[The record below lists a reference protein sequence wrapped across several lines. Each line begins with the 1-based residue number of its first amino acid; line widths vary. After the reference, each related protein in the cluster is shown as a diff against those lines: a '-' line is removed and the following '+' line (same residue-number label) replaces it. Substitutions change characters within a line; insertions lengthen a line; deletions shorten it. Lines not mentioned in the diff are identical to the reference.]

1 MRIDKYIQYLVFIL
15 VIITFGLFVFVLT
28 EDPSVR
34 FTNIP
39 FPTDKSTYHPTN
51 AVEMT
56 LEQCADETTRY
67 SYTQKLVNLQTGIA
81 VKVGEVTRIAK
92 EGCTTLPA
100 NTITIPKGTDKGTY
114 IVLFSV
120 VNERE
125 FMGRIYSTAQTDR
138 FNIVPSKA
146 QLIEDAQEELQE
158 AVDSVGEVMNSVG
171 GKVS

>member
-39 FPTDKSTYHPTN
+39 FPVDKAMYHSNET
-51 AVEMT
+51 VEMT

-100 NTITIPKGTDKGTY
+100 NTITIPKGTDAGAY

-120 VNERE
+120 VNEGTLT
-125 FMGRIYSTAQTDR
+125 GRIYSSAKTETFQ
-138 FNIVPSKA
+138 ISPSKK

-158 AVDSVGEVMNSVG
+158 AVDSVGEVIDTNNKNV
-171 GKVS
+171 